1 MGNLPTSIKSYI
13 HRVGRTARAGKA
25 GRSIT
30 LVGEKERKALKD
42 VVKNARVPVKNR
54 IVPIDVI
61 DKYKKILAGLEDDV
75 KYILKQEEEEKQ
87 MRIADMHVKKAEN
100 LIVHRDEI
108 MSRPARTFI
117 DKKKNAEEAKKEA
130 AAKLKPNKRN
140 LFQTQY
146 RNYTPEQQQG
156 IRDHMMMKHAG
167 RVSRQ
172 VRVRAFQEDEPDL
185 SGVSKPKKKKLNNNP
200 SQKQG
205 GAGKHATKT
214 GRSFETE
221 MTDTSKKSVKQLR
234 YKEYEEK
241 KAKKQMV
248 KKKKGG
254 FKSKAKHK

>member
-61 DKYKKILAGLEDDV
+61 DKYKKILSGLEDDV

-117 DKKKNAEEAKKEA
+117 DKKKNAEPVPDAIQE
-130 AAKLKPNKRN
+130 LHPG
-140 LFQTQY
+140 T
-146 RNYTPEQQQG
+146 TT
-156 IRDHMMMKHAG
+156 RDP
-167 RVSRQ
+167 RSDD
-172 VRVRAFQEDEPDL
+172 DETCRK
-185 SGVSKPKKKKLNNNP
+185 GVSTSP
-200 SQKQG
+200 SVGVSGRRARPERCEQ
-205 GAGKHATKT
+205 TK
-214 GRSFETE
+214 
-221 MTDTSKKSVKQLR
+221 
-234 YKEYEEK
+234 EEE
-241 KAKKQMV
+241 AE
-248 KKKKGG
+248 
-254 FKSKAKHK
+254 